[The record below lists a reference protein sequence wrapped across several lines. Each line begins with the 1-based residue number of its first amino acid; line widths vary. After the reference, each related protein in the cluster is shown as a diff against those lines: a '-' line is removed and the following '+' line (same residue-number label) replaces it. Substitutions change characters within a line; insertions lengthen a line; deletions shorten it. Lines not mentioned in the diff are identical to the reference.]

1 MNPRL
6 KTSPD
11 STSGPNLRP
20 GTPPPPTARPTQ
32 TAPAPHTLKPLHTA
46 RPTGHRSTDPTPL
59 SPPHTAHPTAH
70 CLTTTHARPPHT
82 ARPTQIA
89 RLGKKSG
96 KIHTHTPTPAKARF
110 TPQQAEDSLGVSTV
124 DRNRFWNPI
133 ESTSLYHFGKARL
146 QASNPPP
153 ARHSIHK
160 RCLMWSMQLP

>member
-89 RLGKKSG
+89 RLGKKNG
-96 KIHTHTPTPAKARF
+96 KIHTHTHTNPGEGQVHPTASRRLAWRLYSPYKSVLESNRKYL
-110 TPQQAEDSLGVSTV
+110 SLPFREGPPS
-124 DRNRFWNPI
+124 
-133 ESTSLYHFGKARL
+133 SL
-146 QASNPPP
+146 QPSPSASFHP
-153 ARHSIHK
+153 
-160 RCLMWSMQLP
+160 